1 MLFDFLGRLK
11 MTEVIY
17 KIRYFNPIR
26 ESREQIENEIKEKIV
41 DILKTNS
48 DVIGYD
54 ITRFVTDNNSNGD
67 LR

>member
-1 MLFDFLGRLK
+1 MI
-11 MTEVIY
+11 EVIY

-26 ESREQIENEIKEKIV
+26 ESREQIEKEIKEKIV
-41 DILKTNS
+41 SILKSNS

-54 ITRFVTDNNSNGD
+54 IIRFVIDKNPSGD